1 MSPDGETS
9 PAEPLRSESGVRPS
23 VILTTYEQPRALE
36 LVLWG
41 YACQTFSDFEI
52 VVADD
57 GSGPATGGVIDRI
70 REEAALRIHR
80 VWHEDRGFRKTE
92 ILNRAVVAAT
102 GDYLIF
108 SDGDCIPREDFVAV
122 HVGEARPSTFLSGG
136 YLKLPRGLSEAMTRE
151 DVRSGNVFRR
161 ARLRAR
167 GWRGGRRRLRLTR
180 SPILGSLLDRVTPT
194 RPTWNGHNA
203 STWKSA
209 VVAVNGFDMDMGYG
223 GLDRA
228 LGERLVNLGVPG
240 RQIRHRA
247 PCLHLWHPRP
257 YRSLEVV
264 AANRAIRD
272 RIRANRE
279 VRARRGIAELE
290 EVDAGA

>member
-1 MSPDGETS
+1 MSVDGEARTL
-9 PAEPLRSESGVRPS
+9 EPSRSEPGVRPS
-23 VILTTYEQPRALE
+23 VILTTYDQPAALE
-36 LVLWG
+36 FTLWG
-41 YACQTFSDFEI
+41 YARQTFADFEV

-57 GSGPATGGVIDRI
+57 GSGPETGRVIDRV
-70 REEAALRIHR
+70 RDEAGLTIHR

-108 SDGDCIPREDFVAV
+108 SDGDCVPREDFVEV
-122 HVGEARPSTFLSGG
+122 HVRKAQPSTFLSGG
-136 YLKLPRGLSEAMTRE
+136 YLKLPRDLSETMTVE
-151 DVRSGNVFRR
+151 DVTSGRVFRR
-161 ARLRAR
+161 SWLKAR
-167 GWRGGRRRLRLTR
+167 GWRGGRRRFRLTR
-180 SPILGSLLDRVTPT
+180 SSRLGYVLDRITPT

-203 STWKSA
+203 SAWKSS
-209 VVAVNGFDMDMGYG
+209 VLAVNGFDMDMGYG

-257 YRSLEVV
+257 YRSPEVV

-272 RIRANRE
+272 RIRVNGE
-279 VRARRGIAELE
+279 VRARLGIAELE
-290 EVDAGA
+290 EADTSV